1 MSKMVY
7 DPVTCMMVQEGKT
20 RSSKDASARAQ
31 GYINSIN
38 SEKDIEIAEKLVK
51 RAGYDNG
58 VSDFEY
64 EEIRNVFRKKF
75 GRNVRDHKAID
86 RAIKTL
92 DDVRVDVS
100 EWQFANGRKQ
110 PSGYG
115 MWWFKIG
122 NEEKRFSGNYSEVK
136 SMAIKYAKEKGIF
149 SIQLMS

>member
-1 MSKMVY
+1 M
-7 DPVTCMMVQEGKT
+7 
-20 RSSKDASARAQ
+20 
-31 GYINSIN
+31 
-38 SEKDIEIAEKLVK
+38 EK
-51 RAGYDNG
+51 N
-58 VSDFEY
+58 
-64 EEIRNVFRKKF
+64 IRY
-75 GRNVRDHKAID
+75 HKAID

-100 EWQFANGRKQ
+100 EWQFVNGRKQ